1 MKHQFI
7 TGDTKMLLKTWKI
20 AYRLA
25 RRRGKKAKERF
36 DKEFYE
42 VLEKHENLHKIKKF
56 NNSTDIVDYL
66 KNKD

>member
-25 RRRGKKAKERF
+25 RRRGKKTGDRF
-36 DKEFYE
+36 DKEFNE
-42 VLEKHENLHKIKKF
+42 VLAKHENLHKVKK
-56 NNSTDIVDYL
+56 VEC
-66 KNKD
+66 